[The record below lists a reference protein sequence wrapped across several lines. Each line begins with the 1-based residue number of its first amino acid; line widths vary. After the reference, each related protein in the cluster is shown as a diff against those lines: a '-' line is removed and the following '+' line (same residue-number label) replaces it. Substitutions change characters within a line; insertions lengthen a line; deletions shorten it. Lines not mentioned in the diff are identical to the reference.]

1 MRRAFDVL
9 RHGPESWVQMI
20 GVAALTA
27 LAAISLPLCFLI
39 SSQ

>member
-1 MRRAFDVL
+1 MRRALDVL

-27 LAAISLPLCFLI
+27 LAALTLPICFLI
-39 SSQ
+39 WSQ

>member
-1 MRRAFDVL
+1 MRRALDVL

-27 LAAISLPLCFLI
+27 LAALGLPLTIILW
-39 SSQ
+39 S